1 MVSKR
6 VVLMEKNGKD
16 IMEFNINSNTIDEI
30 DLNSTDQTNLR
41 NLFYKIINQ
50 VLIEDFEFLLE
61 IEKNYKKNLYIE
73 IATEYIKQLNVELD
87 KIKDEIPNQ
96 LK

>member
-1 MVSKR
+1 MVNKK
-6 VVLMEKNGKD
+6 VILMEKNGKD

-30 DLNSTDQTNLR
+30 DLNSKDQTNLR

-61 IEKNYKKNLYIE
+61 IEQNYKKNLYIE

>member
-1 MVSKR
+1 MVSKK

-16 IMEFNINSNTIDEI
+16 IMKFNINSNAIDEI

-61 IEKNYKKNLYIE
+61 IEQNYKKIYI
-73 IATEYIKQLNVELD
+73 
-87 KIKDEIPNQ
+87 

>member
-50 VLIEDFEFLLE
+50 VLIEDFEFFLE
-61 IEKNYKKNLYIE
+61 IEQNYKKNLYIE

>member
-1 MVSKR
+1 MVSKK

-16 IMEFNINSNTIDEI
+16 IMKFNINSNAIDEI

-61 IEKNYKKNLYIE
+61 IEQN
-73 IATEYIKQLNVELD
+73 
-87 KIKDEIPNQ
+87 
-96 LK
+96 

>member
-6 VVLMEKNGKD
+6 VKKKKKNGKD

-61 IEKNYKKNLYIE
+61 IEQNYKKNLYIE

>member
-61 IEKNYKKNLYIE
+61 IEQNYKKNLYIE

>member
-30 DLNSTDQTNLR
+30 DLN
-41 NLFYKIINQ
+41 
-50 VLIEDFEFLLE
+50 
-61 IEKNYKKNLYIE
+61 
-73 IATEYIKQLNVELD
+73 
-87 KIKDEIPNQ
+87 
-96 LK
+96 

>member
-1 MVSKR
+1 MVSKK

-16 IMEFNINSNTIDEI
+16 IMKFNINSNTIDEI

-61 IEKNYKKNLYIE
+61 IEQNYKKNLYIE
-73 IATEYIKQLNVELD
+73 IATEYIKQLNVELG
-87 KIKDEIPNQ
+87 KIKDEIPTQ

>member
-1 MVSKR
+1 MVSKK

-61 IEKNYKKNLYIE
+61 IEQNYKKIYI
-73 IATEYIKQLNVELD
+73 
-87 KIKDEIPNQ
+87 

>member
-1 MVSKR
+1 MVSKK

-61 IEKNYKKNLYIE
+61 IEQNYKKNLYIE